1 MFDAAVRLLWVGFHT
16 EQSLGSAEEPPV
28 VVDEMGNVKFCLD
41 EGSEA
46 GGSWLK
52 YVRTAPSFEEQN
64 LAACHLSGDQ
74 IYYKAIRDI
83 EVGEELLVYMKDG
96 LFPEGS
102 MAPNLEDEQMYR
114 CEDCDELFTSALE
127 LRRHQKYSCASA
139 GSLFDTLSNEDFK
152 QERDDSDH
160 EPIHECKDCEK
171 IFPNEYSLGQH
182 MIVHTEEREYKCD
195 QCPKAFNW
203 KSNLIRHQMSHD
215 SGKRFECENCDK
227 VQHTRHCG
235 KTFATSSGLKQH
247 KHIHSS
253 VKPFICE
260 VCHKSYTQF
269 SNLCRH
275 KRMHADCRT
284 QIKCKDCGQMFST
297 TSSLNKHRRFCEGK
311 NHYGPASTTR
321 AWPSPTTFPSR
332 PHPHPHAGL
341 PFSPGPHGFPSLSHG
356 FPGLF
361 PPSLYP
367 RPPLLPPSPL
377 LKSPLGNN
385 SNNGG
390 IQEGKLPRSP
400 LDGPPLSLVSS
411 INNSNGGS
419 SLLSS
424 QEREDKDRLAYGEAK
439 AKAKMS
445 EVSDG
450 SDLEDVNT
458 TSGTDLDTTTGTASA
473 TQRASGNNGSG
484 AAAPRGGRRQAL
496 EGRGGRRE
504 AGLEGR
510 PDDVSSGSVSAVSS
524 SGNLAC
530 ERPSFLSA
538 ASQHSFFPP
547 PEEQALPPT
556 GGAAATDS
564 IKAIASIAEKYFGP
578 GLMGLQEKKMGSL
591 PYHSMFP
598 FQFLPN
604 FPHSLYPFAER
615 TGTLNPGMFFKA
627 EPKSPREQHPTPHK
641 MAAQGTGESS
651 PFDLTTKPKEAKPA
665 PPAPAKPTPPSGSS
679 NAPLILPGGEEQPL
693 DLSIGS
699 RRRDGHNGMVAPE
712 QPPSRKNHRKEEHPG
727 SHPHSHAQHPQG
739 HSLLQPPLPQH
750 QQPLAQ
756 PPQQQPS
763 LHYAKPSPF
772 FMDPIYSRVEKRKL
786 LDPVGAL
793 KEKYLRPSP
802 LLFHPQM
809 SAMENMTEKLESFG
823 ALKLDAPPN
832 SLQHSAHP
840 LFNFRS
846 PPPSLSDAILR
857 KGKERYTCRCKYCD
871 RSFSISSNLQR
882 HVRNIHNKE
891 KPFKCHLC
899 NRCFGQ
905 QTNLDRHLKKHEHE
919 NIPVSQ
925 HSGILS
931 NLGNNISSPNS
942 EPDNHA
948 LLDEKEDSY
957 FSEIRN
963 FISNSELNQASSST
977 DKRSELAE
985 EERPSSHSLSNSK
998 MEARGLE
1005 EEEEEAEGDDEEEE
1019 EGSLTEKSQD
1029 EAPESPS
1036 PVTMVTQEA
1045 YEDEE
1050 EEEAEED
1057 EEATPL
1063 AMSYEHTRRCIEE
1076 DGGLLDLES
1085 LPSFPK
1091 GLELHKASSSEEP
1104 PFDVKDIFNT
1114 ASLESEALK
1123 ETLYRQAKTQAYAM
1137 MLSLSENNPLHASSQ
1152 NSLDAWLSMGGG
1164 PLFCAFSYN
1173 SVCTMLQLNDTVEP
1187 MSPGAAVLHPAE
1199 AEDGVEVAFTP
1210 PGAGGSLGYS
1220 SSVACCSPLQTLTP
1234 FHVHNPTMQAKV
1246 KDYFVFRVP
1255 LNKQV
1260 DHWNNEKERLVLITD
1275 RSLLVCKYDFINL
1288 LCQQVI
1294 RISLNA
1300 VDTISVGEFEFP
1312 PKSLNKREGYGIRV
1326 QWDKRPR
1333 PSFVNRWNPWSTDM
1347 PYVTF
1352 TEHTMARAD
1361 EKVASLCQV
1370 DIFRTQLVQA
1380 VKKAHKEF
1388 PIPGRANGV
1397 LILERPLLIETYL
1410 GIMSFINNEA
1420 KLGYSMTR
1428 GKIGF

>member
-1 MFDAAVRLLWVGFHT
+1 MSHVALAS
-16 EQSLGSAEEPPV
+16 QEEKNRRFTSDLCV
-28 VVDEMGNVKFCLD
+28 LQQVVDEMGNVKFCLD

-160 EPIHECKDCEK
+160 EPVHECKDCEK

-227 VQHTRHCG
+227 VQHTRHVFTDPSNLQRHIRSQHVGARAHTCPECG

-311 NHYGPASTTR
+311 NHYGPAGGLFAPGIPMSS
-321 AWPSPTTFPSR
+321 SPILAKSKHHHPHHHPGLNHSGLAFPDYFPSR

-367 RPPLLPPSPL
+367 RPPLLPPSPM

-411 INNSNGGS
+411 MNNNNGGG

-458 TSGTDLDTTTGTASA
+458 TSGTDLDTTTGTAS
-473 TQRASGNNGSG
+473 G
-484 AAAPRGGRRQAL
+484 ARGAER
-496 EGRGGRRE
+496 
-504 AGLEGR
+504 AGLDGR
-510 PDDVSSGSVSAVSS
+510 PDDVSSGSVSA
-524 SGNLAC
+524 
-530 ERPSFLSA
+530 
-538 ASQHSFFPP
+538 
-547 PEEQALPPT
+547 ALPPTTT

-578 GLMGLQEKKMGSL
+578 GLMGLQEKKIGSL

-615 TGTLNPGMFFKA
+615 AGTLNPGMFFKA

-641 MAAQGTGESS
+641 MSAPGTGESS

-665 PPAPAKPTPPSGSS
+665 PPAPSKPTPPSSSS

-699 RRRDGHNGMVAPE
+699 RRRDGHNGM
-712 QPPSRKNHRKEEHPG
+712 
-727 SHPHSHAQHPQG
+727 G
-739 HSLLQPPLPQH
+739 HSLLQPPLPQ
-750 QQPLAQ
+750 QQQSLAQ

-857 KGKERYTCRCKYCD
+857 KGKERYTCRYCG
-871 RSFSISSNLQR
+871 R
-882 HVRNIHNKE
+882 
-891 KPFKCHLC
+891 
-899 NRCFGQ
+899 
-905 QTNLDRHLKKHEHE
+905 
-919 NIPVSQ
+919 
-925 HSGILS
+925 
-931 NLGNNISSPNS
+931 
-942 EPDNHA
+942 
-948 LLDEKEDSY
+948 
-957 FSEIRN
+957 
-963 FISNSELNQASSST
+963 
-977 DKRSELAE
+977 
-985 EERPSSHSLSNSK
+985 
-998 MEARGLE
+998 
-1005 EEEEEAEGDDEEEE
+1005 
-1019 EGSLTEKSQD
+1019 
-1029 EAPESPS
+1029 
-1036 PVTMVTQEA
+1036 
-1045 YEDEE
+1045 
-1050 EEEAEED
+1050 
-1057 EEATPL
+1057 
-1063 AMSYEHTRRCIEE
+1063 
-1076 DGGLLDLES
+1076 
-1085 LPSFPK
+1085 
-1091 GLELHKASSSEEP
+1091 
-1104 PFDVKDIFNT
+1104 
-1114 ASLESEALK
+1114 
-1123 ETLYRQAKTQAYAM
+1123 
-1137 MLSLSENNPLHASSQ
+1137 SSQ
-1152 NSLDAWLSMGGG
+1152 VS
-1164 PLFCAFSYN
+1164 
-1173 SVCTMLQLNDTVEP
+1173 
-1187 MSPGAAVLHPAE
+1187 
-1199 AEDGVEVAFTP
+1199 
-1210 PGAGGSLGYS
+1210 
-1220 SSVACCSPLQTLTP
+1220 
-1234 FHVHNPTMQAKV
+1234 
-1246 KDYFVFRVP
+1246 
-1255 LNKQV
+1255 
-1260 DHWNNEKERLVLITD
+1260 
-1275 RSLLVCKYDFINL
+1275 
-1288 LCQQVI
+1288 
-1294 RISLNA
+1294 
-1300 VDTISVGEFEFP
+1300 
-1312 PKSLNKREGYGIRV
+1312 
-1326 QWDKRPR
+1326 
-1333 PSFVNRWNPWSTDM
+1333 
-1347 PYVTF
+1347 
-1352 TEHTMARAD
+1352 
-1361 EKVASLCQV
+1361 
-1370 DIFRTQLVQA
+1370 
-1380 VKKAHKEF
+1380 
-1388 PIPGRANGV
+1388 
-1397 LILERPLLIETYL
+1397 
-1410 GIMSFINNEA
+1410 
-1420 KLGYSMTR
+1420 
-1428 GKIGF
+1428 

>member
-1 MFDAAVRLLWVGFHT
+1 MRSKARARKLAKNDSEQVDSVYETEPQLLAGGGESGEEETEDSVMSPIPVGPLSPHPNHPNHHHHHHHSHHPLHHQDPFTPKEGSPYEAPVYIPDDIPIPCDLELRESSVPGAGLGIWAKTRIGMGERFGPHSALQSATVKDGSFRWEQMLNDCEAASSP
-16 EQSLGSAEEPPV
+16 ESCIKK

-41 EGSEA
+41 AGSEA

-52 YVRTAPSFEEQN
+52 YVRTAPTFEEQN
-64 LAACHLSGDQ
+64 LVACHLSGDQ
-74 IYYKAIRDI
+74 LYYKAIRDI

-96 LFPEGS
+96 IFPEGS

-127 LRRHQKYSCASA
+127 LRRHQKYSCSSA

-160 EPIHECKDCEK
+160 EPVHECKDCEK

-227 VQHTRHCG
+227 VQHTRHVFTDPSNLQRHIRSQHVGARAHTCPECG

-253 VKPFICE
+253 VKPFISRASDSSRPNPIGE

-311 NHYGPASTTR
+311 NHYGPAGGLFAPGIPMSG
-321 AWPSPTTFPSR
+321 SPILAKSKSHHHHHPGLAFPDYFPSR
-332 PHPHPHAGL
+332 PHPHAGL
-341 PFSPGPHGFPSLSHG
+341 SFSPGPHGFSSLSHG

-377 LKSPLGNN
+377 LKSPLGVS
-385 SNNGG
+385 SNTGG
-390 IQEGKLPRSP
+390 GQEAKLPRSP
-400 LDGPPLSLVSS
+400 LDGPPLPPVGSV
-411 INNSNGGS
+411 NAHNNGGGGGA
-419 SLLSS
+419 LPLSG
-424 QEREDKDRLAYGEAK
+424 QEKEDKERLESAYGEPK
-439 AKAKMS
+439 AKTS

-458 TSGTDLDTTTGTASA
+458 TSGTDMDTTTGTASGSDLDSDA
-473 TQRASGNNGSG
+473 ESEREQRERISGAKRRKASGAGVAGGSERAG
-484 AAAPRGGRRQAL
+484 QDRRPEDA
-496 EGRGGRRE
+496 
-504 AGLEGR
+504 
-510 PDDVSSGSVSAVSS
+510 SSGSVPALSS

-538 ASQHSFFPP
+538 VSQHSFFPP
-547 PEEQALPPT
+547 PDEQALPPT
-556 GGAAATDS
+556 ATGGGAATDS

-615 TGTLNPGMFFKA
+615 ATLNTGMFFKA
-627 EPKSPREQHPTPHK
+627 EPKSPREQHAPAHK
-641 MAAQGTGESS
+641 MAAPGTGESS
-651 PFDLTTKPKEAKPA
+651 PFDLTTKPKEAKPI
-665 PPAPAKPTPPSGSS
+665 PPSPTKPAPPSGSG
-679 NAPLILPGGEEQPL
+679 NPPLVLPRGEEQPL

-699 RRRDGHNGMVAPE
+699 RRRDGHNGLATPE
-712 QPPSRKNHRKEEHPG
+712 QQPSRKNHRKEEHHG
-727 SHPHSHAQHPQG
+727 SHPHPHPQG
-739 HSLLQPPLPQH
+739 HALHQPPLPQ
-750 QQPLAQ
+750 QQPLTQ
-756 PPQQQPS
+756 PPQPS

-772 FMDPIYSRVEKRKL
+772 FMDPIYSRVEKRKI

-793 KEKYLRPSP
+793 KEKYLRPNP
-802 LLFHPQM
+802 LLFHPQLQYLYRGTPSLPQM
-809 SAMENMTEKLESFG
+809 SAMETMTEKLESFG

-832 SLQHSAHP
+832 SLQHSSHP

-857 KGKERYTCRCKYCD
+857 KGKERYTCRYCGKIFPRSANLTRHLRTHTGEQPYRCKYCD

-931 NLGNNISSPNS
+931 NLGTNISSPNS

-985 EERPSSHSLSNSK
+985 EERPLSQTLSNSK
-998 MEARGLE
+998 MAAQGLE
-1005 EEEEEAEGDDEEEE
+1005 EEEEEADEEEEE

-1036 PVTMVTQEA
+1036 PVTMVTPGA
-1045 YEDEE
+1045 YDDEEE
-1050 EEEAEED
+1050 EEEAEE
-1057 EEATPL
+1057 EEESTPL
-1063 AMSYEHTRRCIEE
+1063 ALNYDHTRRCIEE
-1076 DGGLLDLES
+1076 DAGLLDLEA

-1091 GLELHKASSSEEP
+1091 GLELHKASGGEEP
-1104 PFDVKDIFNT
+1104 PFDVKDIFNS

-1123 ETLYRQAKTQAYAM
+1123 ESLYRQAKTQAYAM

-1164 PLFCAFSYN
+1164 PSE
-1173 SVCTMLQLNDTVEP
+1173 T
-1187 MSPGAAVLHPAE
+1187 
-1199 AEDGVEVAFTP
+1199 
-1210 PGAGGSLGYS
+1210 S
-1220 SSVACCSPLQTLTP
+1220 S
-1234 FHVHNPTMQAKV
+1234 FH
-1246 KDYFVFRVP
+1246 P
-1255 LNKQV
+1255 LN
-1260 DHWNNEKERLVLITD
+1260 HI
-1275 RSLLVCKYDFINL
+1275 
-1288 LCQQVI
+1288 
-1294 RISLNA
+1294 
-1300 VDTISVGEFEFP
+1300 
-1312 PKSLNKREGYGIRV
+1312 
-1326 QWDKRPR
+1326 
-1333 PSFVNRWNPWSTDM
+1333 
-1347 PYVTF
+1347 
-1352 TEHTMARAD
+1352 
-1361 EKVASLCQV
+1361 
-1370 DIFRTQLVQA
+1370 
-1380 VKKAHKEF
+1380 
-1388 PIPGRANGV
+1388 
-1397 LILERPLLIETYL
+1397 
-1410 GIMSFINNEA
+1410 
-1420 KLGYSMTR
+1420 
-1428 GKIGF
+1428 